1 MQTIILIGGVFGAL
15 ATIVTTCIAVI
26 RIAIKVNK
34 SAEEQRRHTKENY
47 LDIKRLIITSP
58 YMPLNE
64 RLTAGEAYIKEGGN
78 GGVKLLYHDLLE
90 QYRKENHYEE

>member
-1 MQTIILIGGVFGAL
+1 MDNIILIGGVVGAL

-26 RIAIKVNK
+26 KVAISINK
-34 SAEEQRRHTKENY
+34 RDEEQKRHIKENY

-64 RLTAGEAYIKEGGN
+64 RLTAGEVYIKEGGN
-78 GGVKLLYHDLLE
+78 GGVKALYQDLLKK
-90 QYRKENHYEE
+90 YKKENHYEE